1 MQIDKL
7 DALMYLLLSYDL
19 LRLPHLLL
27 FLFPQLLSILLDFI
41 IEIVVF
47 ILFFLGID
55 FADEVLDA
63 EKGFFVSTSETGIF
77 AVFLE
82 NLGPLSHYVHEHDDV
97 RDQ

>member
-55 FADEVLDA
+55 FAD
-63 EKGFFVSTSETGIF
+63 
-77 AVFLE
+77 
-82 NLGPLSHYVHEHDDV
+82 
-97 RDQ
+97 